1 MVSIGNHECARYL
14 YDLLN
19 IDIMDLLEKMKS
31 CMDEKIADEFLL
43 LLTMAANHPAFDF
56 QMKTKMSQLYLNAEY
71 KLKQSKILLK
81 VKINNLA

>member
-71 KLKQSKILLK
+71 KLKQNKILLK
-81 VKINNLA
+81 VKN